1 MHPCGV
7 IGGFIYF
14 VSGAE
19 RNEFMRKNKIKIIM
33 NFTHKH
39 FLLIKVYNLTKLK
52 LNNKFNHSNFLM

>member
-19 RNEFMRKNKIKIIM
+19 RNEFMRKNKIKITM

-39 FLLIKVYNLTKLK
+39 FLLIKV
-52 LNNKFNHSNFLM
+52 